1 MGSLNREDVRVE
13 VDELQPFVN
22 DEYRGFKIMWS
33 GNIGF
38 GEYTIYQNV
47 DDPNKWKADSEY
59 MDSQEDKWFL
69 KKLLENLVEQ
79 LEITE

>member
-1 MGSLNREDVRVE
+1 MTRDKVKVE
-13 VDELQPFVN
+13 VDTIEPFSN
-22 DEYRGFKIMWS
+22 DEYKGFKIIWY

-47 DDPNKWKADSEY
+47 DDPNKWKADSEH
-59 MDSQEDKWFL
+59 MDSQHDKWFI
-69 KKLLENLVEQ
+69 KRLLENFIDQ

>member
-1 MGSLNREDVRVE
+1 MEKEKVE
-13 VDELQPFVN
+13 VIVDDIEPFIN
-22 DEYRGFKIMWS
+22 DDYRGFKLLWY

-47 DDPNKWKADSEY
+47 DDPNKWKADSEH
-59 MDSQEDKWFL
+59 MDKPDDKWFIR
-69 KKLLENLVEQ
+69 KLFDNLIEQ

>member
-1 MGSLNREDVRVE
+1 MIDRNKCKVE
-13 VDELQPFVN
+13 VCDIEPFTN
-22 DEYRGFKIMWS
+22 NEYKGFKLLWE

-38 GEYTIYQNV
+38 GEYTIYQCV

-59 MDSQEDKWFL
+59 MDHIDDKWFIR
-69 KKLLENLVEQ
+69 KLFDNLIEQ

>member
-1 MGSLNREDVRVE
+1 MGKIDRNKVE
-13 VDELQPFVN
+13 VEVFNIVPFVN
-22 DEYRGFKIMWS
+22 DQYQGFKLLWE

-59 MDSQEDKWFL
+59 MDSIDDKWFV
-69 KKLLENLVEQ
+69 KKLLDSFIEQ
-79 LEITE
+79 LEIIE